1 MAISCKGMA
10 DEVISSNEKL
20 CGKGWLAWIL
30 AGAVVM
36 VFGVFDILTSVV
48 SFPLSKTESFL
59 ALAYLLVY
67 GTITAVYALTENS
80 RVKAFLLIVLVYM
93 F

>member
-1 MAISCKGMA
+1 M
-10 DEVISSNEKL
+10 EKRTL
-20 CGKGWLAWIL
+20 KLIR
-30 AGAVVM
+30 AG
-36 VFGVFDILTSVV
+36 L
-48 SFPLSKTESFL
+48 FL